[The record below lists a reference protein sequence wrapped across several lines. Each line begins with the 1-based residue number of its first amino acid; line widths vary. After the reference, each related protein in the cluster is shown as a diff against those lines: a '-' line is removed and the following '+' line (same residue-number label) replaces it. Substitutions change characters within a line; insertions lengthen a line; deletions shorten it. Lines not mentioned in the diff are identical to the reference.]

1 MKLKNINTGVNKI
14 LFILA
19 MVLMILPLS
28 ACAQKVKFLT
38 STVVP
43 AAQGTVKVKKDINKN
58 YRIKI
63 HIDNLA
69 EPNRLDPPKSAYVIW
84 LVTDEKVTQNIGKIK
99 TATNFLSKK
108 LTATFESVTVV
119 KPTKIFITAEVD
131 ASISYPVSEIILETN
146 YF

>member
-1 MKLKNINTGVNKI
+1 MKLMNLNTGINKI
-14 LFILA
+14 VFILVTA
-19 MVLMILPLS
+19 LMILPLS
-28 ACAQKVKFLT
+28 ACAQNIKFLT
-38 STVVP
+38 SAVVP
-43 AAQGTVKVKKDINKN
+43 AAQGNVKVKKDGNKN
-58 YRIKI
+58 FQIKI

-69 EPNRLDPPKSAYVIW
+69 EPSRLTPPKSAYVIW

-99 TATNFLSKK
+99 TSTNFLSKK

-131 ASISYPVSEIILETN
+131 ASVTYPVSEIILETN

>member
-1 MKLKNINTGVNKI
+1 MKRINLNPGINKI
-14 LFILA
+14 VFILA
-19 MVLMILPLS
+19 TVLMILPLT

-43 AAQGTVKVKKDINKN
+43 AAQGSVKVKKDSNKN
-58 YRIKI
+58 YQIKI

-69 EPNRLDPPKSAYVIW
+69 EPNRLTPPKSAYVIW

-99 TATNFLSKK
+99 TSTNFLSKK

-131 ASISYPVSEIILETN
+131 ASVTYPVSEVILETN